1 MRVLFVEDEP
11 EMARLV
17 AVNVGAAGFTVDR
30 VTSIGD
36 ADAALKVARY
46 ALVLLD
52 RRLPD
57 GDGLTLIGRVR
68 RTQPGVPVIVLSA
81 LDAVL
86 DRVRGLDKGADDY
99 LPKPFDTD
107 ELLARIRAALRR
119 PGAEDAPPI
128 ACGRLAFDLSSR
140 SVTVGGAPLTLKRR
154 ELALLE
160 SLIRRAGRV
169 VQRETLVEEIYGFD
183 DDVQSNTLDAHVSRL
198 RSRLIE
204 LGADVLIHPVRGVG
218 YLLDRA

>member
-81 LDAVL
+81 LDAVH

-119 PGAEDAPPI
+119 PGAEDAPPV

-140 SVTVGGAPLTLKRR
+140 SVTIGGAPLTLKRR

-183 DDVQSNTLDAHVSRL
+183 DDIQSNTLDAHVSRL
-198 RSRLIE
+198 RNRLSD
-204 LGADVLIHPVRGVG
+204 LGAEVLIHPIRGVG

>member
-1 MRVLFVEDEP
+1 MRVLFIEDEP

-52 RRLPD
+52 RLLPD
-57 GDGLTLIGRVR
+57 GDGLTLIGRIR

-128 ACGRLAFDLSSR
+128 VCGRLAFDPSSR
-140 SVTVGGAPLTLKRR
+140 LVTIGSVPVTLKRR
-154 ELALLE
+154 ELALFE

-169 VQRETLVEEIYGFD
+169 VQRETLIEEIYGFD
-183 DDVQSNTLDAHVSRL
+183 DDIQSNTLDAHVSRL
-198 RSRLIE
+198 RNRLAE
-204 LGADVLIHPVRGVG
+204 LGADVLIHPIRGVG
-218 YLLDRA
+218 YLLDRG

>member
-1 MRVLFVEDEP
+1 MRVLLVEDEP

-17 AVNVGAAGFTVDR
+17 AVNVGAAGFTVDQ

-36 ADAALKVARY
+36 ADTALKVARY

-57 GDGLTLIGRVR
+57 GDGLTLIGRIR
-68 RTQPGVPVIVLSA
+68 RVQPGVPVIVLSA

-140 SVTVGGAPLTLKRR
+140 SVTIGGSPLTLKRR
-154 ELALLE
+154 ELSLLE

-183 DDVQSNTLDAHVSRL
+183 DDIQSNTLDAHVSRL
-198 RSRLIE
+198 RARLAD
-204 LGADVLIHPVRGVG
+204 LGAGVLIHPIRGVG

>member
-140 SVTVGGAPLTLKRR
+140 SVTIGGAPLTLKRR

-183 DDVQSNTLDAHVSRL
+183 DDIQSNTLDAHVSRL
-198 RSRLIE
+198 RGRLIE
-204 LGADVLIHPVRGVG
+204 LGADVLIHPIRGVG